1 MYRLAAALG
10 SELQRLSDDF
20 GTAALAGLVSQVVRL
35 LELLET
41 LAADG
46 AAGGLGGA
54 AELLLGAPS
63 EEEPPGAGAAE
74 RSRQVRRLVRSPAG
88 KAPAFPRVWPRAAR
102 LGMAA
107 WPALPRPSPVA
118 ARAEGGRS
126 EPAECAPPPRR
137 RWVLSAWRRSK
148 RAVRFFPWQVAE
160 QRLAEARERE
170 QRLQNR
176 LAQLEEEQQ
185 RALSCLAR
193 GQAQEG
199 EAGPGKV

>member
-1 MYRLAAALG
+1 MEAAYVYRLAAALG

-63 EEEPPGAGAAE
+63 EEEPAGAGAAE

-88 KAPAFPRVWPRAAR
+88 KAPAFPRVWARAAR

-107 WPALPRPSPVA
+107 RPALPRVRSA
-118 ARAEGGRS
+118 SSSGGGLGGGR
-126 EPAECAPPPRR
+126 
-137 RWVLSAWRRSK
+137 
-148 RAVRFFPWQVAE
+148 
-160 QRLAEARERE
+160 AR
-170 QRLQNR
+170 
-176 LAQLEEEQQ
+176 
-185 RALSCLAR
+185 
-193 GQAQEG
+193 
-199 EAGPGKV
+199 